1 MCVANF
7 FFYLTAVTDN
17 YHTVSYKLL
26 SAFRWLSIAS
36 KSTKNL
42 EWILKLDD
50 DVLLNVEAVKRFI
63 QNIQDPKSIHC
74 HIYNAS
80 LPFRRNSEEK
90 W

>member
-1 MCVANF
+1 M
-7 FFYLTAVTDN
+7 
-17 YHTVSYKLL
+17 SYKLL

-50 DVLLNVEAVKRFI
+50 DVLINVEFVKKFI
-63 QNIQDPKSIHC
+63 QNIQDTKSIFC
-74 HIYNAS
+74 NIYNAS
-80 LPFRRNSEEK
+80 FPFRKGSDQK

>member
-1 MCVANF
+1 MS
-7 FFYLTAVTDN
+7 
-17 YHTVSYKLL
+17 HKLL

-36 KSTKNL
+36 KSTKSL

-50 DVLLNVEAVKRFI
+50 DVLLNVDAVKRFI

-74 HIYNAS
+74 RIYNAS
-80 LPFRRNSEEK
+80 LPFRENSKEK